1 MNQLAELPALDPLR
15 IAVLAEPR
23 YLAQNQPQGLCAALH
38 AAGQAVTLVDAGVGA
53 GVATA
58 AGSDFDDFDLI
69 VARGRSPGV
78 LGLLARAEACG
89 KPTLNRRA
97 AIAAVHNK
105 AEMAVVLANGEVP
118 MPRTFVGRL
127 DDLADCVPAACYPLI
142 LKPQFGDNGR
152 GLRIVDCPHALRHLQ
167 WPEPTALAQHYLAN
181 DGFDLKLYGI
191 GNQLWAVRKRSP
203 LAGPHPRPAEP
214 WPLTPELAALGRR
227 CGRLFGLHFYGVD
240 CIATPD
246 GPVVIEV
253 NDFPNYTGV
262 PDADR
267 ALARYAVD
275 YAQQSARKLS

>member
-1 MNQLAELPALDPLR
+1 MKQLADLPASRPLR
-15 IAVLAEPR
+15 IAILAEPR
-23 YLAQNQPQGLCAALH
+23 YLAQRQPNGLCAALRE
-38 AAGQAVTLVDAGVGA
+38 AGQAVSLVGA
-53 GVATA
+53 GAGGGAA
-58 AGSDFDDFDLI
+58 AGDFAGYDLI

-105 AEMAVVLANGEVP
+105 AEMAVVLANGEVA
-118 MPRTFVGRL
+118 MPRTFVGRP

-152 GLRIVDCPHALRHLQ
+152 GLRIVDCPRALRHLD

-181 DGFDLKLYGI
+181 DGFDTKLYGI
-191 GNQLWAVRKRSP
+191 GDEVWAVKKRSP
-203 LAGPHPRPAEP
+203 LARPEREPAEP
-214 WPLTPELAALGRR
+214 AEPLPLTPELAALGRR
-227 CGRLFGLHFYGVD
+227 CADLFGLHFYGVD
-240 CIATPD
+240 CLSTPD

-267 ALARYAVD
+267 ALARYAVH
-275 YAQQSARKLS
+275 YAQQCARKLS